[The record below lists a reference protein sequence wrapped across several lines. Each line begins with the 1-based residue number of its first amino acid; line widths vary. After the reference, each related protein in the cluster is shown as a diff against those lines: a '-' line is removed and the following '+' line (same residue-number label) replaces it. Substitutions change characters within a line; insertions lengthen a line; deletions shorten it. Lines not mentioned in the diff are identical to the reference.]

1 MRKKLLFIFFFASLS
16 VLLFSNITNAQES
29 RGTIGIGISGGA
41 MNYAGELDDDFTLVF
56 TRPAFGM
63 HALFVVFPR
72 VHFRLTLLHG
82 SIAAND
88 AQANFTSN
96 ADRNLRFY
104 SDVNEAGFHILY
116 SLQSRKKGFTKR
128 NFAVPYVFAGISY
141 FQFAPKRNINGT
153 EYDLQSIGTEGQ
165 YLPGDYPEPYKLQQ
179 FSVPFGFGFKIK
191 ISSNFDAGAEI
202 GFRKT
207 FTDYLDDV
215 STNYPDKTA
224 LYNAQGSLA
233 LYLSDSSTEP
243 HDSGSRRGNPNN
255 SDWYVYTN
263 IHLTYY
269 FTTSLFKQYKL
280 KSQFK
285 GNTCK
290 GLFSGK

>member
-1 MRKKLLFIFFFASLS
+1 
-16 VLLFSNITNAQES
+16 
-29 RGTIGIGISGGA
+29 
-41 MNYAGELDDDFTLVF
+41 MNYEGDLDDNFTLVF
-56 TRPAFGM
+56 TRPAFGI
-63 HALFVVFPR
+63 HTTLVVFPR
-72 VHFRLTLLHG
+72 VHFRIALLHG
-82 SIAAND
+82 SISAND
-88 AQANFTSN
+88 AQASFTSN
-96 ADRNLRFY
+96 GDRNLRFY
-104 SDVNEAGFHILY
+104 SEINEAGFHILY
-116 SLQSRKKGFTKR
+116 SLQNRSRGFTKR

-153 EYDLQSIGTEGQ
+153 VYDLQSIGTEGQ
-165 YLPGDYPEPYKLQQ
+165 NLPGNYPKPYKLQQ
-179 FSVPFGFGFKIK
+179 FSVPFGIGFKIK
-191 ISSNFDAGAEI
+191 VNKNFDAGAET

-215 STNYPDKTA
+215 SGNYPDKTA

-233 LYLSDSSTEP
+233 LYLSDSSAEP
-243 HDSGSRRGNPNN
+243 HDSFTRRGNPDN

-280 KSQFK
+280 KSQYK